1 MKIFLFEGNTMS
13 KIGQL
18 VQELQENDDS
28 FDGQGWIQSKEE
40 YEETTRIIQAAYTA
54 ANGCVRPGG
63 GALVQA
69 ASRGSRGVR
78 AVGGGVQLSK
88 D

>member
-1 MKIFLFEGNTMS
+1 MKICLFEGNIMS
-13 KIGQL
+13 KMGQL
-18 VQELQENDDS
+18 VFELQENDDS

-54 ANGCVRPGG
+54 ANGCFRPSRRASGEVGG
-63 GALVQA
+63 
-69 ASRGSRGVR
+69 RGSSGVR
-78 AVGGGVQLSK
+78 AVGGGVQRSK

>member
-40 YEETTRIIQAAYTA
+40 YEETIRVIQAAYTA
-54 ANGCVRPGG
+54 ANGCVRPGRR
-63 GALVQA
+63 APVQA
-69 ASRGSRGVR
+69 GSRGSSRVR
-78 AVGGGVQLSK
+78 AERGGVQRGS

>member
-1 MKIFLFEGNTMS
+1 MS

-28 FDGQGWIQSKEE
+28 FDGQGWIQTKEE
-40 YEETTRIIQAAYTA
+40 YEETTGIIQATYTFTD
-54 ANGCVRPGG
+54 GRTWSSG

-69 ASRGSRGVR
+69 GSRGSSRVR
-78 AVGGGVQLSK
+78 AERGGVQRGS

>member
-1 MKIFLFEGNTMS
+1 MS
-13 KIGQL
+13 KMGQL

-28 FDGQGWIQSKEE
+28 FDGQGWIQTKEE

-54 ANGCVRPGG
+54 ANDCFRLSGG
-63 GALVQA
+63 TSSKVG
-69 ASRGSRGVR
+69 SRGSRGVR
-78 AVGGGVQLSK
+78 AIGGGVQRRQ

>member
-1 MKIFLFEGNTMS
+1 LKEKTMS

-28 FDGQGWIQSKEE
+28 FDGQGWIQSKEQ
-40 YEETTRIIQAAYTA
+40 YEETTRIIQAADA
-54 ANGCVRPGG
+54 VANDCGRVGASAPVKTGSGNGG
-63 GALVQA
+63 
-69 ASRGSRGVR
+69 RVR
-78 AVGGGVQLSK
+78 AVGGGVQLVK